1 MNSIHKSI
9 YLSVVILSITGC
21 GKVDFEN
28 SVSFKIDGEQYIGNY
43 TSLSTSDNWGYTILD
58 IYSEFDFNP
67 DGFHPEYIQITLRPF
82 DEMKSEYPIEGQ
94 NSIFMYLNKKDG
106 ISYLAYPGNGNF
118 IIEESS
124 DSHMKGS
131 FECTLSPSGAN
142 SGSPLISITEGKF
155 NLKRE

>member
-1 MNSIHKSI
+1 MISIHKAI
-9 YLSVVILSITGC
+9 YLSVVILSIIGC
-21 GKVDFEN
+21 GKDDFEN

-43 TSLSTSDNWGYTILD
+43 TSFSTSDNWGYLILD

-67 DGFHPEYIQITLRPF
+67 DGFHPEYIQITLHPF

-94 NSIFMYLNKKDG
+94 NSIFMYLNKNDG
-106 ISYLAYPGNGNF
+106 ISYLAYPGNGIF

-131 FECTLSPSGAN
+131 FECILSPLGAN
-142 SGSPLISITEGKF
+142 SGSPLITITEGKF